1 LGVGGHGGTGACTR
15 REELVTT
22 QESASNGSRAAPKT
36 LLQTLATYS
45 EPRLIAVLFMGFSS
59 GLPLALTGATL
70 QVWQAR
76 AGVELATIGFFALVG
91 VVYSLKFLW
100 APFMDRVTLP
110 GVLGR
115 MGRRRGWA
123 ILTQVGLLVSV
134 VALGNTDPLMTPML
148 TVACAVAVAF
158 CSASQDIVIDAYRIE
173 LLDDEQQGAGAAMTQ
188 IGYRFGMIASGWLAL
203 RVVDEIG
210 WSAVYMLMAAFVLVG
225 VVTVLLTREP
235 PTRSKTFAEAVTSD
249 SRWARVA
256 ALVLIAGS
264 GLGAYLLV
272 RFSLL
277 GGMEWAAWAKWG
289 PNIAAIVV
297 AAAVPVALIAL
308 MPRLTRPPRSPF
320 EVRYA
325 DVRGWLDGTVVAP
338 FRDMASREGWWLVLL
353 FIVLFK
359 LGDAVAGV
367 ISSAFYVDMG
377 FTNDEIADVSKFFG
391 IVVTLVGVALGGLLV
406 ARIGLMRSL
415 LVGGIVQMLSNIMF
429 AAQAQVGHDIY
440 FLMLTIGLENLS
452 GGIGSAAFVAYLSGL
467 CNVAFTGTHYALF
480 SSLAAIGRTVLSS
493 PGGVLV
499 EQMGWFNYFILS
511 TFVAIPGLLLLL
523 YMMRRYPP
531 PTASR

>member
-1 LGVGGHGGTGACTR
+1 M
-15 REELVTT
+15 TT
-22 QESASNGSRAAPKT
+22 QETASNGSAAPTPKT

-76 AGVELATIGFFALVG
+76 AGVDLATIGFFALVG

-123 ILTQVGLLVSV
+123 ILTQSGLLISV
-134 VALGNTDPLMTPML
+134 IALGNTDPVLTPML
-148 TVACAVAVAF
+148 TVFCAVAVAF
-158 CSASQDIVIDAYRIE
+158 CSASQDVVIDAYRIE

-210 WSAVYMLMAAFVLVG
+210 WSAVYMLMAGFVLVG
-225 VVTVLLTREP
+225 IVTVLMTREP
-235 PTRSKTFAEAVTSD
+235 PNRARVFAEATAAQ
-249 SRWARVA
+249 SRWGRIV
-256 ALVLIAGS
+256 ALVLIVGC
-264 GLGAYLLV
+264 GLGAYWIV

-277 GGMEWAAWAKWG
+277 GSMEWAPWAKWV
-289 PNIAAIVV
+289 PNIAAIIV
-297 AAAVPVALIAL
+297 AAAVPVTLIAL
-308 MPRLTRPPRSPF
+308 MPRPATAARSPLGSG
-320 EVRYA
+320 YA
-325 DVRGWLDGTVVAP
+325 DVRNWLDDTVITP
-338 FRDMASREGWWLVLL
+338 FRDMASRDGWWIILL

-367 ISSAFYVDMG
+367 ISSAFYVNMG

-406 ARIGLMRSL
+406 VRIGLMRSL
-415 LVGGIVQMLSNIMF
+415 LIGGIVQMVSNLMF
-429 AAQAQVGHDIY
+429 AAQAEVGHDVY

-523 YMMRRYPP
+523 WMMRRYPP
-531 PTASR
+531 PSASRAAGPG